1 MPVFFLVR
9 VPYVAGSRSFLNVR
23 EKLQRPNVSNIE
35 TLSTFELRVPD
46 AVLTERFEMGV
57 LGGNDYQSVQMSVT
71 DVELDSAATLVA
83 SESAPWA

>member
-1 MPVFFLVR
+1 MVR

-23 EKLQRPNVSNIE
+23 EKLQRPNISIIE

-46 AVLTERFEMGV
+46 AVLTSRFEMDV
-57 LGGNDYQSVQMSVT
+57 LGGHDYQSIQLSVT
-71 DVELDSAATLVA
+71 DVDPDSAATLVA